1 MILCMLPFPYPL
13 KIHKVSK
20 CLKVQTKTYILESRL
35 NKRSHVLVESA
46 VKASFKPITYFEC

>member
-1 MILCMLPFPYPL
+1 MLPFPYPL